1 MSRLACASLFA
12 LPLVLAM
19 APSCKVGDFSEQDP
33 NAGTNDAAVAAFD
46 ASNVGGADAQPSD
59 PDCEESVLPNGA
71 GQHNPG
77 LSCIVGGCHDGNT
90 ADVPLWTLAGTA
102 YTDINGT
109 TPLAGG
115 TILYTDA
122 NGLEVKMVTAQNGN
136 FYTSQAVAFPI
147 QATASRCPNTLPM
160 NTAIADNMGSCNAA
174 GCHDIA
180 GNRIYVPE

>member
-1 MSRLACASLFA
+1 
-12 LPLVLAM
+12 M

-33 NAGTNDAAVAAFD
+33 NAGTSDAAVAAFD

-71 GQHNPG
+71 GEHNPG

-115 TILYTDA
+115 TVLYTDA